1 MKIVCLG
8 DSLTEGDYG
17 WHQSGVPNIHRENYP
32 YFLAQLTGAQVYNY
46 GKCGY
51 TVSAYLTYYQEGYV
65 DVTNADYVIIF
76 LGTNGTL
83 DVEKDEQ
90 GNHDYAELV
99 RRCTVDA
106 PHAEIILIAPPHA
119 TKIPD
124 RVNFGCAPRVK
135 KAQAFV
141 RRFAEEKRLRF
152 VCFDG
157 VFSEE
162 NEYEMQPFD
171 GLHFGKDGYH
181 RMAKHIVD
189 TIKFQ

>member
-17 WHQSGVPNIHRENYP
+17 WHQSGVPNIHPENYP
-32 YFLAQLTGAQVYNY
+32 YFLSQLTGAEVVNG

-51 TVSAYLTYYQEGYV
+51 TVSAYLEHYKRGEISVNG
-65 DVTNADYVIIF
+65 ADYVLIF

-83 DVEKDEQ
+83 DPDEDVQ
-90 GNHDYAELV
+90 GNRDYAELTA
-99 RRCTVDA
+99 RCAADA
-106 PHAEIILIAPPHA
+106 PQSEIILIAPPHA

-135 KAQAFV
+135 KACAFL
-141 RRFAEEKRLRF
+141 RRFAKENGLRL
-152 VCFDG
+152 VTFDG
-157 VFSEE
+157 IFSAE

-171 GLHFGKDGYH
+171 GLHFGKEGYY
-181 RMAKHIVD
+181 RMAKHIAD
-189 TIKFQ
+189 TVQF